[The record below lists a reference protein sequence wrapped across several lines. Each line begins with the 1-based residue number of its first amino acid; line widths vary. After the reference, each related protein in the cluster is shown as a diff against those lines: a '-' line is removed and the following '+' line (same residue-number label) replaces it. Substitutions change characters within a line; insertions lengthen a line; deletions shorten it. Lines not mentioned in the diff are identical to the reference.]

1 MHMESWRFR
10 VVAVVVVGLST
21 TGLSRAQSPPIR
33 GEGGVTEFF
42 QGRAVRTFS
51 QFIIVDRLLIDGDE
65 QPNSQRM
72 RVLVYIQP
80 FAFNLAP
87 APNFNVTIIAP
98 IVVKHLTNVVQ
109 PDLRTTRGFG
119 DLILQ
124 GKYRF
129 WKKLSPGS
137 RTDFAALAGLKLPT
151 GSTGAR
157 DAAGNRLPIPAQ
169 VGTGSTDGFVQG
181 AISHENIDRGF
192 ALFGDWRYTARTEG
206 KGYEFGD
213 TVELDWGAKKR
224 LYPWRY
230 TSELK
235 PVEFHAELAFL
246 YSHATRDR
254 DLSVRVA
261 SSGGDAVF
269 WAPGI
274 TIVKRRF
281 LFEGSF
287 QFPITQRLNG
297 TQLGQG
303 WNVLF
308 GTRIIY

>member
-1 MHMESWRFR
+1 MNSWRSR
-10 VVAVVVVGLST
+10 VVAVVVAGLSAM
-21 TGLSRAQSPPIR
+21 GLSRAQSPPIR

-51 QFIIVDRLLIDGDE
+51 QFIILDRLLVDGDE
-65 QPNSQRM
+65 QPNPQRM
-72 RVLVYIQP
+72 RVLAYIQP

-87 APNFNVTIIAP
+87 APNFNMTIIAP
-98 IVVKHLTNVVQ
+98 IVVKRLTNVVQ

-119 DLILQ
+119 DLIVQ

-129 WKKLSPGS
+129 WKKLSPGT
-137 RTDFAALAGLKLPT
+137 RTDFAVLAGAKLPT

-157 DAAGNRLPIPAQ
+157 DASGNRLPIPAQ
-169 VGTGSTDGFVQG
+169 VGTGSTDGFAQG
-181 AISHENIDRGF
+181 SISHENIDRGF
-192 ALFGDWRYTARTEG
+192 ALFSDLRYTAKTEG

-230 TSELK
+230 ASELK

-246 YSHATRDR
+246 YSHAARDR
-254 DLSVRVA
+254 NVGVRVA
-261 SSGGDAVF
+261 SSGGDTVF

-274 TIVKRRF
+274 TSIIKKRF
-281 LFEGSF
+281 LLEGSF

-297 TQLGQG
+297 TQLGQR